1 MLVGGDNITESLI
14 RRLYEKDMDN
24 MLSGQAIIAKAKEAV
39 KEAKKM
45 NGLMSVAIKEGVLQ
59 KVEGGEYGLPSGRS
73 EDDFDLWLLKRV
85 YNWEKYYGASGKQQF
100 NCNTNKISSSNNNDS
115 DIITADE
122 DGDNSGKDGGDGN
135 GKDGGEGD
143 GDDGFVN
150 PADNN
155 DKIQIELPIPHDI
168 FADNELNTSSIADD
182 GSTGSD
188 KDPPQ
193 NYLPKGWVLFKT
205 RGPMSFPI
213 ENRLDFFSESLS
225 GNKRNIKHGRDH
237 ERKEAAK
244 EKARSRDYAF
254 DDTSTSV
261 STREAR
267 GVSLVNRKF
276 AVRATQKDA
285 QLALQHMDSNH
296 SLHRISS
303 R

>member
-1 MLVGGDNITESLI
+1 MIAQKSMTVPKQRETCFKLYHGEKEIMGQAEKFIKHSSIYSDVWAVEQSKQGPRYYIPERLHQQYGNMLVGGDNITESLI

-150 PADNN
+150 PADKN

-225 GNKRNIKHGRDH
+225 GNN
-237 ERKEAAK
+237 
-244 EKARSRDYAF
+244 
-254 DDTSTSV
+254 
-261 STREAR
+261 
-267 GVSLVNRKF
+267 
-276 AVRATQKDA
+276 Q
-285 QLALQHMDSNH
+285 SNK
-296 SLHRISS
+296 
-303 R
+303 